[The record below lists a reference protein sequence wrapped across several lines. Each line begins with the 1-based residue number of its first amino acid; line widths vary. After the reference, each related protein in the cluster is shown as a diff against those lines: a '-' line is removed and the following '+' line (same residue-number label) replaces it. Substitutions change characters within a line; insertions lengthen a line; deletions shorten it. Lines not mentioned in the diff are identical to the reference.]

1 MRAPNWKH
9 HSKKEK
15 KRKLKPQALRAA
27 RERRRQL
34 IKCLQTPNK
43 GVFSCNVLVY
53 ERKSDGSKEGNQ
65 ITSCSTFGD

>member
-1 MRAPNWKH
+1 MRVPNWKH

-27 RERRRQL
+27 RDRRRHL
-34 IKCLQTPNK
+34 INCLPTRK
-43 GVFSCNVLVY
+43 KRVFSCNVLVY
-53 ERKSDGSKEGNQ
+53 KWKSDGSKEGNQ

>member
-1 MRAPNWKH
+1 MRVPNWRH

-43 GVFSCNVLVY
+43 AVLSGYVLVY